1 MSILMSSF
9 LCLAQIL
16 SSSTLV
22 PGLAILWTNWEFW
35 TLQSIGRWTFRFVSF
50 GALTHPFKY
59 LPN

>member
-1 MSILMSSF
+1 MSSF

-16 SSSTLV
+16 SYSTLV
-22 PGLAILWTNWEFW
+22 PGFGHFMTNWEFW
-35 TLQSIGRWTFRFVSF
+35 TLQSIGHWTFRFVSF